1 MDGLQVQK
9 KSNLLLQKKQSII
22 NENTSATTKEF
33 LVHPV
38 KEVYVSKNDVTKAL
52 RAIVLSKAK
61 EVGECFNTLLK
72 NLKEEAS
79 GRFIEMESPHVWF
92 DRDVSALWPYEIY
105 SYSRSGDLYM
115 TFLSDKDT
123 DYYSFSQMLGDLQ
136 LPSVGSNKLLFNMP
150 TKHEVETTFDKNNQ
164 LPIGD
169 KNSEAIL
176 CGVTLYY
183 SLVAK
188 DGNKP
193 IWFDNRNKFESRGRY
208 GYNYRTFGGKSDHY
222 DYLRNS
228 KHFTIRIH
236 RLRGTDAKPLS
247 FAESVEEWLKN
258 GLIPKG
264 LMRNTKKIYKDFVDN
279 FSILSPYIYIKG
291 DNELIFDSEDF
302 VSAVIAGEFTGKVF
316 GFNFNYTQI
325 ESDVNNGKASLG
337 DIKDLQDMLLKCD
350 YKRANLRIYP
360 EKRLTDQGHW
370 DLCEEPEDKTY
381 YAKVKIDDSV
391 MLLARPPQLDVKS
404 NKVCAIDFG
413 TKSTVVAVYDAEE
426 YLLRVGQPD
435 LLKEESD
442 GDYENPTIIE
452 WRDIEAFMKAYNARS
467 GRPFTEWNQV
477 TVAHSAKEALNQ
489 SNSHASKSIFSE
501 LKQWTHDGS
510 GRFIRDIKGATR
522 DVKPFLQLQ
531 PGDFNPL
538 EIYAY
543 YLGLYINNM
552 DQGICLEYVMS
563 FPVNFEKD
571 VRNQIIASFTRGLNK
586 SLPMSL
592 GHQVNVY
599 PGASEPAAYAI
610 TALKDLGLQPKKEN
624 EQVAYGVFDFGGGTT
639 DFDFGIEVINVPKRG
654 KPFIEV
660 HQVGN
665 GGDAYLG
672 GENILQLLAYQVYED
687 NFKVMK
693 EKQIPL
699 VLPELVQGQAFSGS
713 EILVRPRKYASQAAQ
728 LNIKHLAEAL
738 RDIWEH
744 KGNYKEKYGKDDLK
758 LVLYS
763 DAKLLD
769 DKKEQSDSFTIA
781 MKVNVDKLESL
792 IATVVERGVINYFAK
807 CRLAFSNYETMPLP
821 INILLAGNSSRA
833 KIVKELFEKHIDIE
847 TEYIKNIRP
856 EVNEDGEQ
864 PFTLRLPLE
873 IEKDKETKKL
883 EPDKSE
889 AVKPQ
894 KTQKNAADPT
904 ASIKK
909 LVLPNNGTNTSDSSS
924 SKRIQYKYL
933 HTGKTGVAF
942 GLLQSR
948 KGARRYSIIN
958 DIVQGEQGAQFKY
971 YIGSPDLEDMFVVDV
986 KLEDG
991 WNEWIAL
998 VPADEEYF
1006 EFYYTSEPRAEEGSI
1021 PISDVKQYA
1030 HLKINE
1036 VSTDEDTYV
1045 FIHKKDSETIE
1056 YAVGKEEEFKN
1067 FDPSTSN
1074 KMVYTYKL

>member
-1 MDGLQVQK
+1 MDGLLVQEK
-9 KSNLLLQKKQSII
+9 ANLSLQKKQNIFKEKSF
-22 NENTSATTKEF
+22 STTKEF

-38 KEVYVSKNDVTKAL
+38 KEVYMSKNDVTKAL
-52 RAIVLSKAK
+52 RATVLSKAK
-61 EVGECFNTLLK
+61 EVGERFNTLLK
-72 NLKEEAS
+72 NLKEEAG

-92 DRDVSALWPYEIY
+92 DRDVAALWPYEIY
-105 SYSRSGDLYM
+105 SYSHNGKLYM

-123 DYYSFSQMLGDLQ
+123 GYCSFYQMLGDLQ

-150 TKHEVETTFDKNNQ
+150 TKHEVETTFNRNNK

-169 KNSEAIL
+169 QNSDTIL
-176 CGVTLYY
+176 CDGGHYN
-183 SLVAK
+183 SLLAM
-188 DGNKP
+188 DGKIP
-193 IWFDNRNKFESRGRY
+193 IWFDNRNKFQGRSRY
-208 GYNYRTFGGKSDHY
+208 TY
-222 DYLRNS
+222 DYITLGGVYNNYDCLYNTTQN
-228 KHFTIRIH
+228 TIRIC
-236 RLRGTDAKPLS
+236 RLRGKAAKPLS
-247 FAESVEEWLKN
+247 FAESVQEWLKN

-264 LMRNTKKIYKDFVDN
+264 LKRNTKKIYKDFVDS
-279 FSILSPYIYIKG
+279 FSILAPFIYNSN

-302 VSAVIAGEFTGKVF
+302 VSAVIAGKFTGQVF
-316 GFNFNYTQI
+316 GFDFNYTQI
-325 ESDVNNGKASLG
+325 ESDVNSGKASLG

-370 DLCEEPEDKTY
+370 DLCEEPENKTY
-381 YAKVKIDDSV
+381 YVKVKIDDSV

-571 VRNQIIASFTRGLNK
+571 VRNKIIDSFTSGLNK
-586 SLPMSL
+586 SLPMYL
-592 GHQVNVY
+592 GQQVNVY

-769 DKKEQSDSFTIA
+769 DEKEQSDSFTIA

-873 IEKDKETKKL
+873 IEKDKETKNL
-883 EPDKSE
+883 EPDKSGE
-889 AVKPQ
+889 ATPE
-894 KTQKNAADPT
+894 KTQENAQVPSARIT
-904 ASIKK
+904 K
-909 LVLPNNGTNTSDSSS
+909 LLFPNNATDDYDSSCP
-924 SKRIQYKYL
+924 KRVQYKYL

>member
-1 MDGLQVQK
+1 MDGLLVK
-9 KSNLLLQKKQSII
+9 EKENLSLQKKQNIFKEKPFS
-22 NENTSATTKEF
+22 TTKEF

-52 RAIVLSKAK
+52 RATVLSKAK
-61 EVGECFNTLLK
+61 EVGERFNTLLK
-72 NLKEEAS
+72 NLKEEAG

-92 DRDVSALWPYEIY
+92 DRDVAALWPYEIY
-105 SYSRSGDLYM
+105 SYYCSDDLYM

-123 DYYSFSQMLGDLQ
+123 AYYSFYQMLGDRQ
-136 LPSVGSNKLLFNMP
+136 LSSVGSNKLLFNMP
-150 TKHEVETTFDKNNQ
+150 TKHEVETTFNRNNK

-169 KNSEAIL
+169 QNSDTVL
-176 CGVTLYY
+176 CNGVHYN
-183 SLVAK
+183 SLVAMN
-188 DGNKP
+188 GNIP
-193 IWFDNRNKFESRGRY
+193 IWFDNRNSFNVRDRY
-208 GYNYRTFGGKSDHY
+208 YRKERTFGGVYGYFDC
-222 DYLRNS
+222 LRNTTQYS
-228 KHFTIRIH
+228 IRIC
-236 RLRGTDAKPLS
+236 RLRGKDAKPLS
-247 FAESVEEWLKN
+247 FAESVQEWLKN

-264 LMRNTKKIYKDFVDN
+264 LKRNTKKIYKDFVDS
-279 FSILSPYIYIKG
+279 FSILDPFIYNSN

-302 VSAVIAGEFTGKVF
+302 VSAVIAGKFTGQVF
-316 GFNFNYTQI
+316 GFDFNYTQI
-325 ESDVNNGKASLG
+325 ESDVNSGKASLG

-370 DLCEEPEDKTY
+370 DLCEEPENKTY
-381 YAKVKIDDSV
+381 YVKVKIDDSV
-391 MLLARPPQLDVKS
+391 MLLARPPQLDIKS

-452 WRDIEAFMKAYNARS
+452 WRDIEAFMQAYNARS

-510 GRFIRDIKGATR
+510 SRFIRDIKGATR

-571 VRNQIIASFTRGLNK
+571 VRKQIIASFTRGLNK

-592 GHQVNVY
+592 GQQVNVY

-769 DKKEQSDSFTIA
+769 DEKEQSDSFTIA

-856 EVNEDGEQ
+856 EVNEDGEKA
-864 PFTLRLPLE
+864 FALRLPLE

-883 EPDKSE
+883 EPDKSGE
-889 AVKPQ
+889 ATPE
-894 KTQKNAADPT
+894 KTQENAAVPSARIT
-904 ASIKK
+904 K
-909 LVLPNNGTNTSDSSS
+909 LLFPNNTTDAYDSSS
-924 SKRIQYKYL
+924 PKRVQYKYL

-958 DIVQGEQGAQFKY
+958 DIAQGEQGAQFKY

-1006 EFYYTSEPRAEEGSI
+1006 EFYYTSEPRAEEGTI